1 MKRNFAFG
9 THSARSASYIPVTI
23 TPGPGRYDSELI
35 ADYETQDKRFYLEI
49 KQGVIKRKV

>member
-9 THSARSASYIPVTI
+9 THSARSASYIPVTM

-35 ADYETQDKRFYLEI
+35 ADYETQDKKFYLEI